1 MARIFYALSGE
12 GRGHATRASTIV
24 DALAIAHEVTIFAP
38 GLAHGLLAER
48 YRDGRA
54 QVEPIGGLRVCSGRS
69 GRLSLGATA
78 AEAASYLRRLP
89 ALTRHLTARI
99 RDERPA
105 LCITDFEPA
114 LPRAA
119 EACGVPY
126 ISVDH
131 QHFLVVSDFSG
142 YPRSLRVHAAAMAFL
157 VRRFYSRQALGIV
170 SSFAFPPPQDR
181 ARDLPIVRA
190 GVLLRPEILQ
200 AQPDRRPHV
209 CAYVRR
215 SAPPSLLPALEGLGC
230 PVRVY
235 GLGCW
240 PRRGQVE
247 FAAIDERRFVE
258 DLATCRALVC
268 TAGNQ
273 LVGEALWLDKP
284 VLAIP
289 EPGNAEQRI
298 NAHLLRD
305 TGAGEAL
312 EACRVDAPRLR
323 GFLDRADSLRGRIDR
338 NSVRGNEV
346 VLAAV
351 RDWVGPTERI
361 GSGSGR
367 VAS

>member
-12 GRGHATRASTIV
+12 GRGHATRASTLV
-24 DALAIAHEVTIFAP
+24 DALAVAHDVTLFAP

-48 YRDGRA
+48 YADGRA
-54 QVEPIGGLRVCSGRS
+54 RVEPIGGLRFCYDRS
-69 GRLSLGATA
+69 GRLSLRATA
-78 AEAASYLRRLP
+78 AESVSYLRRLP
-89 ALTRHLTARI
+89 ELTRRLVRRI
-99 RDERPA
+99 RDEQPD

-131 QHFLVVSDFSG
+131 QHFLVVSDFSRFPVG
-142 YPRSLRVHAAAMAFL
+142 LRMHAAAMGRL
-157 VRRFYSRQALGIV
+157 VRCFYARQALSVV
-170 SSFAFPPPQDR
+170 SSFAFPPAR
-181 ARDLPIVRA
+181 ARDVAVVRA
-190 GVLLRPEILQ
+190 GVLLRPEVLR
-200 AQPDRRPHV
+200 AQPDTGDHV
-209 CAYVRR
+209 CVYVRR
-215 SAPPSLLPALEGLGC
+215 NAAPSLLSALGGLGC

-235 GLGCW
+235 GLGAW

-247 FAAIDERRFVE
+247 FAAVDERRFVE

-298 NAHLLRD
+298 NARLLRD
-305 TGAGEAL
+305 TGAGESL
-312 EACRVDAPRLR
+312 PSSQVDASRLR
-323 GFLDRADSLRGRIDR
+323 AFLDRAESLRGRLDR
-338 NSVRGNEV
+338 ASVRGNEV
-346 VLAAV
+346 VLAEI
-351 RDWVGPTERI
+351 RSWVGSPGR
-361 GSGSGR
+361 SGAESAR